1 MNKTDLI
8 ASVSASMDMPQE
20 AAHRAVNATIE
31 TIIDAIGKGESVV
44 LPGFGTFS
52 RKHRNARKGINLRT
66 GEKMMIPSCEIP
78 SFKAG
83 KRLRD
88 AANRKKS
95 QQPERLR

>member
-1 MNKTDLI
+1 MNKSELAT
-8 ASVSASMDMPQE
+8 SVAAMTGMPQE
-20 AAHRAVNATIE
+20 AALRAVNAAINTI
-31 TIIDAIGKGESVV
+31 TDAIGKGESVV